1 MQGCAPNILFQANP
15 LELSDK
21 LNPDWVPSVDM
32 DYSSISGSTAT
43 SKTERY
49 ERSIKRRKVSR
60 TEEELP
66 PAPESGSERDI
77 EDVVSSTNHSSTQT
91 AITMEELTDMFL
103 KMTLI
108 DDVQRKFNRLVL
120 TYDSLNSDDEKTRYY
135 TGLGSFQVFEILASY
150 IVPFINIHPDTVL
163 RAKEQFL
170 ITLVKLRLNLDYK
183 DLAYRPIALEF
194 ALQQC
199 QHILKMFYI

>member
-1 MQGCAPNILFQANP
+1 MCSKHFISGKPA
-15 LELSDK
+15 ELSDK

-32 DYSSISGSTAT
+32 GYSSIGGSTAT

-49 ERSIKRRKVSR
+49 EQSIKQRKVSR
-60 TEEELP
+60 TEDELP

-108 DDVQRKFNRLVL
+108 DHVQRKFNRLVL

-135 TGLGSFQVFEILASY
+135 TGLGSFQVLKYWQVILCHLS
-150 IVPFINIHPDTVL
+150 IFT
-163 RAKEQFL
+163 L
-170 ITLVKLRLNLDYK
+170 ILCYK
-183 DLAYRPIALEF
+183 QRNNF
-194 ALQQC
+194 
-199 QHILKMFYI
+199 